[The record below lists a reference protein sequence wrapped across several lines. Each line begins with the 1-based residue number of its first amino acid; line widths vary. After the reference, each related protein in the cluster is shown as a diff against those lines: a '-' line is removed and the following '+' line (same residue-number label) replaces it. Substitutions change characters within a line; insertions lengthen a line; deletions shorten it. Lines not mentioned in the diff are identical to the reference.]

1 MDIATLLARGGV
13 WYNIPGNDA
22 DEFINAMVDVI
33 RVPASLQR
41 DELKQACIR
50 REASSPTAMG
60 RGLAFPH
67 PGTPMVPVA
76 EDAFVA
82 LAYPRF
88 PLNWK
93 APDGSPV
100 RFVFLVCSATRSDHL
115 STLSALARVCGDE
128 GFYAALRKEATLEVL
143 SGLLRKKPGT

>member
-33 RVPASLQR
+33 RVPASVQR

-76 EDAFVA
+76 DEAFIA

-100 RFVFLVCSATRSDHL
+100 RFVFLICSATRNDHL

-128 GFYAALRKEATLEVL
+128 AFYAALRKEATLDVL
-143 SGLLRKKPGT
+143 AALLHKKPGA